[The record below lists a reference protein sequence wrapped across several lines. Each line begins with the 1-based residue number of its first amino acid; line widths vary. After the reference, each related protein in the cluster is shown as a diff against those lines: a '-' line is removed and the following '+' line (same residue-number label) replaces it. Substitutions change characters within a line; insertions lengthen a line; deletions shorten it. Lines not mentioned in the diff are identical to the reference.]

1 MAPKRGK
8 HKKSKDIDWAANENF
23 LKERSMIY
31 IEHTTEC
38 PIFQTKAEECGTFL
52 QEHIPERLFQL
63 VRNKNGKQV
72 PRDGAFEIGFS
83 QNARTSV
90 HNLWSGLDKGPPR
103 RDKFPATYDMLL
115 PDVQRILKKFY
126 PDKPVG
132 MDEDDDAE
140 NEIYD

>member
-8 HKKSKDIDWAANENF
+8 HKKSKDIDWTANENF

-38 PIFQTKAEECGTFL
+38 PIFQTKAEEFGSFL
-52 QEHIPERLFQL
+52 QEHFPERLFQL
-63 VRNKNGKQV
+63 VRNKNGT

-103 RDKFPATYDMLL
+103 RDKFPANYDMLL

-132 MDEDDDAE
+132 MDEDDEDE
-140 NEIYD
+140 NETYD